1 MQNRQRQVDKKE
13 PVLRNWKKNMGK
25 GFCIHPDLAT
35 NN

>member
-13 PVLRNWKKNMGK
+13 PVLRNSEENMGK
-25 GFCIHPDLAT
+25 GFCIHPILAT